1 MKLKLFLTLVL
12 CFLYFSI
19 QAQRGTRIAYI
30 DMDVILSKNKEFRTA
45 NQLLDEKITQ
55 WKKEVEL
62 KKIQLKRLEDQF
74 AVEKILLTPELISDR
89 ELEIKDFAS
98 EIVSLQEKRFGPKGD
113 MMIQKNQLLKPVQD
127 QVLSIVQDIA
137 KERKYDFV
145 FDRSS
150 DIIMLY
156 SAKNYDISELVL
168 RKIKTQEK
176 DYEKLKNKF
185 ESYLSTND
193 IPDPELVIRSGGEK
207 RISNF
212 YLWQAAYSEFIF
224 TDIFWPDFRK
234 KNLNNAIFE
243 FQKRKRRFGG
253 L

>member
-12 CFLYFSI
+12 CFLCFSI
-19 QAQRGTRIAYI
+19 HAQRGTRIAYI

-98 EIVSLQEKRFGPKGD
+98 EIVSLQEKRFGPNGD

-168 RKIKTQEK
+168 RRIQAQERIKERKINSAKK
-176 DYEKLKNKF
+176 VLGKL
-185 ESYLSTND
+185 D
-193 IPDPELVIRSGGEK
+193 D
-207 RISNF
+207 
-212 YLWQAAYSEFIF
+212 
-224 TDIFWPDFRK
+224 
-234 KNLNNAIFE
+234 
-243 FQKRKRRFGG
+243 
-253 L
+253 

>member
-1 MKLKLFLTLVL
+1 MKIKLFLTAVL
-12 CFLYFSI
+12 YLLSLAVH
-19 QAQRGTRIAYI
+19 AQRGARIAYI

-89 ELEIKDFAS
+89 EMEIKDFAS
-98 EIVSLQEKRFGPKGD
+98 EIVSLQEKIFGPNGD

-156 SAKNYDISELVL
+156 SAKNYDISDLVL
-168 RKIKTQEK
+168 RRVQAQERIKERKEKINSA
-176 DYEKLKNKF
+176 NK
-185 ESYLSTND
+185 
-193 IPDPELVIRSGGEK
+193 VIDRV
-207 RISNF
+207 SN
-212 YLWQAAYSEFIF
+212 
-224 TDIFWPDFRK
+224 
-234 KNLNNAIFE
+234 
-243 FQKRKRRFGG
+243 
-253 L
+253 

>member
-19 QAQRGTRIAYI
+19 HAQRGTRIAYI

-74 AVEKILLTPELISDR
+74 AVEKILLTPDLISDR

-98 EIVSLQEKRFGPKGD
+98 EIVSLQEKRFGPNGD

-168 RKIKTQEK
+168 RKIQVQERIK
-176 DYEKLKNKF
+176 ERKEKINSANKVI
-185 ESYLSTND
+185 ES
-193 IPDPELVIRSGGEK
+193 V
-207 RISNF
+207 
-212 YLWQAAYSEFIF
+212 
-224 TDIFWPDFRK
+224 
-234 KNLNNAIFE
+234 NN
-243 FQKRKRRFGG
+243 
-253 L
+253 

>member
-1 MKLKLFLTLVL
+1 MKRQVLQVMKLKLFLTLVL
-12 CFLYFSI
+12 CLLYFSI
-19 QAQRGTRIAYI
+19 HAQRGTRIAYI

-98 EIVSLQEKRFGPKGD
+98 EIVSLQEKRFGPNGD

-168 RKIKTQEK
+168 RRIQAQERIKERKI
-176 DYEKLKNKF
+176 N
-185 ESYLSTND
+185 S
-193 IPDPELVIRSGGEK
+193 
-207 RISNF
+207 
-212 YLWQAAYSEFIF
+212 A
-224 TDIFWPDFRK
+224 K
-234 KNLNNAIFE
+234 KVLG
-243 FQKRKRRFGG
+243 KVDD
-253 L
+253 

>member
-1 MKLKLFLTLVL
+1 MKIKLFLTAVL
-12 CFLYFSI
+12 CLLSLAVH
-19 QAQRGTRIAYI
+19 AQRGARIAYI

-89 ELEIKDFAS
+89 EMEIKDFAS
-98 EIVSLQEKRFGPKGD
+98 EIVSLQEKRFGPNGD

-156 SAKNYDISELVL
+156 SAKNYDISDLVL
-168 RKIKTQEK
+168 RRIQAQERIKERKEKINSA
-176 DYEKLKNKF
+176 NK
-185 ESYLSTND
+185 
-193 IPDPELVIRSGGEK
+193 VIDRV
-207 RISNF
+207 SN
-212 YLWQAAYSEFIF
+212 
-224 TDIFWPDFRK
+224 
-234 KNLNNAIFE
+234 
-243 FQKRKRRFGG
+243 
-253 L
+253 

>member
-1 MKLKLFLTLVL
+1 MKTKSFLIAVL
-12 CFLYFSI
+12 CLLSLAVH
-19 QAQRGTRIAYI
+19 AQRGARIAYI

-62 KKIQLKRLEDQF
+62 KKIQLKLLKDQF

-89 ELEIKDFAS
+89 EMEIKDFAS
-98 EIVSLQEKRFGPKGD
+98 EIISLQEKRFGPNGD

-156 SAKNYDISELVL
+156 SAKNYDISDLVL
-168 RKIKTQEK
+168 RRVQAQERIKERKEKINSA
-176 DYEKLKNKF
+176 NKV
-185 ESYLSTND
+185 TD
-193 IPDPELVIRSGGEK
+193 RV
-207 RISNF
+207 SN
-212 YLWQAAYSEFIF
+212 
-224 TDIFWPDFRK
+224 
-234 KNLNNAIFE
+234 
-243 FQKRKRRFGG
+243 
-253 L
+253 

>member
-1 MKLKLFLTLVL
+1 MKIKLFLTAVL
-12 CFLYFSI
+12 CLLSLAVH
-19 QAQRGTRIAYI
+19 AQRGARIAYI

-45 NQLLDEKITQ
+45 NQLLDEKITH

-89 ELEIKDFAS
+89 EMEIKDFAS
-98 EIVSLQEKRFGPKGD
+98 EIVSLQEKRFGPNGD

-156 SAKNYDISELVL
+156 SAKNYDISDLVL
-168 RKIKTQEK
+168 RRIQAQERIKERKEKINSAN
-176 DYEKLKNKF
+176 KLI
-185 ESYLSTND
+185 D
-193 IPDPELVIRSGGEK
+193 RV
-207 RISNF
+207 SN
-212 YLWQAAYSEFIF
+212 
-224 TDIFWPDFRK
+224 
-234 KNLNNAIFE
+234 
-243 FQKRKRRFGG
+243 
-253 L
+253 

>member
-1 MKLKLFLTLVL
+1 MKLKLFLTLFL
-12 CFLYFSI
+12 CFLNFSI
-19 QAQRGTRIAYI
+19 HAQRGTRIAYI

-98 EIVSLQEKRFGPKGD
+98 EIVSLQEKRFGPNGD

-168 RKIKTQEK
+168 RRIQAQERIKERKINSAKK
-176 DYEKLKNKF
+176 VLGKL
-185 ESYLSTND
+185 D
-193 IPDPELVIRSGGEK
+193 D
-207 RISNF
+207 
-212 YLWQAAYSEFIF
+212 
-224 TDIFWPDFRK
+224 
-234 KNLNNAIFE
+234 
-243 FQKRKRRFGG
+243 
-253 L
+253 

>member
-19 QAQRGTRIAYI
+19 HAQRGTRIAYI

-98 EIVSLQEKRFGPKGD
+98 EIITLQEKRFGPNGD

-168 RKIKTQEK
+168 RRIQAQERIKERKINSAKK
-176 DYEKLKNKF
+176 VLGKL
-185 ESYLSTND
+185 D
-193 IPDPELVIRSGGEK
+193 D
-207 RISNF
+207 
-212 YLWQAAYSEFIF
+212 
-224 TDIFWPDFRK
+224 
-234 KNLNNAIFE
+234 
-243 FQKRKRRFGG
+243 
-253 L
+253 